1 MNPQDS
7 RVPALSRWIPL
18 AVVAGVL
25 MAGPVRAQTTPEK
38 AKSQTGQAQP
48 GPAPTLANVPYGE
61 HPRQVLDFYEA
72 ATSRPT
78 PLVVYIH
85 GGGWV
90 NGDKSG
96 VNKDML
102 KRLLGEG
109 IAVAAINYR
118 FVTQAQEAGI
128 RPPVRWPLEDAARA
142 IQFL

>member
-1 MNPQDS
+1 MNPQHS
-7 RVPALSRWIPL
+7 RVPVLSRWIPL

-25 MAGPVRAQTTPEK
+25 LAGPVRAQTTPEK
-38 AKSQTGQAQP
+38 AKSQTGEARP

-61 HPRQVLDFYEA
+61 HPRQVLDFYKA

-96 VNKDML
+96 VNKDMPTNTRGPATL
-102 KRLLGEG
+102 
-109 IAVAAINYR
+109 R
-118 FVTQAQEAGI
+118 FSSTTRA
-128 RPPVRWPLEDAARA
+128 RTSPPGSANPSATRRTPP
-142 IQFL
+142 